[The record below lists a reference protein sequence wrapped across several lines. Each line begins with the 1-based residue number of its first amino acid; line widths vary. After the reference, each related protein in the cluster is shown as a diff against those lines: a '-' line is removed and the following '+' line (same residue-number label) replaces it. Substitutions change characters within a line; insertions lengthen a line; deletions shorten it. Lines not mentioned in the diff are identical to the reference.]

1 MQPQL
6 AGVAVSFGLATPTR
20 LQHKAFDLLGVSLIL
35 QSCIGPWLKPEIPT
49 ARGFTWNLPRVR
61 GKFGLI
67 SLLIIAKKSFACIS
81 TRHGISTFCHFT
93 KFFYHIVSQQCLCKI
108 STVNDSS
115 FESGIVSESALKD
128 SIS

>member
-1 MQPQL
+1 MQPKL
-6 AGVAVSFGLATPTR
+6 AGVAVSFDLTTPTR

-49 ARGFTWNLPRVR
+49 ARGFTWNLPRTR

-67 SLLIIAKKSFACIS
+67 SLLIIAKKSFASIS
-81 TRHGISTFCHFT
+81 TRHRISTFCHFT

-115 FESGIVSESALKD
+115 FESGIVSESTLKD

>member
-1 MQPQL
+1 MQPKL
-6 AGVAVSFGLATPTR
+6 AGVAVSFGLTTPTR
-20 LQHKAFDLLGVSLIL
+20 LQHKAFDFLGVSLIL
-35 QSCIGPWLKPEIPT
+35 QSCIGPWLKPDRPT

-67 SLLIIAKKSFACIS
+67 SLLIIAKKSFASIS
-81 TRHGISTFCHFT
+81 TRHRISTFCHFT

-115 FESGIVSESALKD
+115 FESGIVSESTLKD